1 MVRYSW
7 FVIAAVVGTVLAAAP
22 DQAPAQARSVH
33 PGINAPYR
41 HPDFA
46 GSVRMF
52 ESEGREV
59 YDRRRDIV
67 AALGL
72 KPGMRVADVGA
83 GTGLFVRLLSPAVG
97 PQGRVYAVDIAPEF
111 VRNIERLARQ
121 ENLANVEVVLG
132 GEREAKLAPGS
143 VDLVFTSDTY
153 HHFEYPQEMLASIHR
168 ALAPGGSL
176 VVVDYQRIPGTSSAW
191 ILDHVRAGK
200 EAVIAE
206 VEAAGFRLVE
216 DRPLLRDNY
225 FLRFRRLDG

>member
-1 MVRYSW
+1 MVRFSP
-7 FVIAAVVGTVLAAAP
+7 FVIAAVLAAAP
-22 DQAPAQARSVH
+22 VQAPAQARSVH

-41 HPDFA
+41 HPDVA

-72 KPGMRVADVGA
+72 KRGMRVADVGA

-121 ENLANVEVVLG
+121 ENLANVEAILG

-153 HHFEYPQEMLASIHR
+153 HHFEYPQDMLTSIHR
-168 ALAPGGSL
+168 ALTPGGSL
-176 VVVDYQRIPGTSSAW
+176 VVVDYQRIPGKSSAW

-206 VEAAGFRLVE
+206 IEAAGFRLVE

>member
-1 MVRYSW
+1 MVQARRA
-7 FVIAAVVGTVLAAAP
+7 FAAVVFGALLAAGAA
-22 DQAPAQARSVH
+22 QAMAQARSVH
-33 PGINAPYR
+33 PGINSPYE

-46 GSVRMF
+46 RSVRMF

-59 YDRRRDIV
+59 YDRRGEIV

-111 VRNIERLARQ
+111 VHNIVRLAR
-121 ENLANVEVVLG
+121 EEKLSNVEAILG
-132 GEREAKLAPGS
+132 GAHDARLPPGS

-153 HHFEYPQEMLASIHR
+153 HHFEYPQDMLASIHR
-168 ALAPGGSL
+168 ALSPGGTL
-176 VVVDYQRIPGTSSAW
+176 VVVDYQRIAGVSGAW

-200 EAVIAE
+200 ETVIAE
-206 VEAAGFRLVE
+206 IEAAGFKLVE